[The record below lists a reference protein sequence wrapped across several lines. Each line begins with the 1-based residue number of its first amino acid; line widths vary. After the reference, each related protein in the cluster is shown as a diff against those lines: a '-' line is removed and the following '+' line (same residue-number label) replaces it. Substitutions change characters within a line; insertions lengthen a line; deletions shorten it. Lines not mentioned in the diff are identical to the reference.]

1 MITMFNAMHRPRW
14 FVRWKA
20 LIIGTALLALS
31 ACSALRLG
39 YGQAPQLA
47 YWWLDGYADFTSEQ
61 APRVKAALGQW
72 FAWHRATQLGDYA
85 DWLARQARLAEQAT
99 TPEQVCR
106 LSDELRERFNTA
118 LSQAIPL
125 AAPLLPGLSAAQF
138 KHIAQRNQKA
148 LDEFRSEYAKGD
160 AAERRS
166 RQIKRATSRYEDF
179 YGRLNEAQRSALA
192 DSADN
197 SPFSADLALAER
209 RERQAETVHALRQM
223 AAEHIAHPD
232 RAAAALH
239 ALAARMQRSP
249 RAEYRAY
256 ERRVIDHQ
264 CQLVSRIHNLSS
276 PEQRGALR
284 AKLKGW
290 EDDLR
295 ALAAQPANG
304 LPLSPAPSVVAPG

>member
-14 FVRWKA
+14 FHWKA
-20 LIIGTALLALS
+20 LIIGTAVLALS
-31 ACSALRLG
+31 GCSALRLG
-39 YGQAPQLA
+39 YGQAPHLA
-47 YWWLDGYADFTSEQ
+47 YWWLDGYGDFTPEQ
-61 APRVKAALGQW
+61 APRVKAALTQW
-72 FAWHRATQLGDYA
+72 FSWHRSTQLGDYA

-106 LSDELRERFNTA
+106 LSDELRQRFSAA
-118 LSQAIPL
+118 LTQAIPL
-125 AAPLLPGLSAAQF
+125 ATPLLPSLSAAQL
-138 KHIAQRNQKA
+138 KHIEQRNQKA

-179 YGRLNEAQRSALA
+179 YGRLNEAQRGALA
-192 DSADN
+192 DGVDN
-197 SPFSADLALAER
+197 SPFSADTALAER
-209 RERQAETVHALRQM
+209 RERQAETMQALRQVVG
-223 AAEHIAHPD
+223 EHSAHSD

-239 ALAARMQRSP
+239 ALAARVQRSP

-256 ERRVIDHQ
+256 ERRVVEHQ
-264 CQLVSRIHNLSS
+264 CQVVARLHNLSNL
-276 PEQRGALR
+276 EQRGALR

-304 LPLSPAPSVVAPG
+304 APFGPAPGVVAPG

>member
-1 MITMFNAMHRPRW
+1 MITMFNAMHRPHW
-14 FVRWKA
+14 FVHWKA

-31 ACSALRLG
+31 GCSALRLG

-47 YWWLDGYADFTSEQ
+47 YWWLDGYADFTADQ
-61 APRVKAALGQW
+61 APRVKAALAQW
-72 FAWHRATQLGDYA
+72 FNWHRSTQLGDYA
-85 DWLARQARLAEQAT
+85 DWLARQARSAEHAT

-118 LSQAIPL
+118 LTQAIPL

-138 KHIAQRNQKA
+138 KHIERRNQKA
-148 LDEFRSEYAKGD
+148 LDEFLSEYAKGD
-160 AAERRS
+160 SAERRS

-179 YGRLNEAQRSALA
+179 YGRLNDAQRGALA
-192 DSADN
+192 DSVDN
-197 SPFSADLALAER
+197 SPFSAEVALAER
-209 RERQAETVHALRQM
+209 RERQAETMQALRQM
-223 AAEHIAHPD
+223 ATEHSAHPD

-256 ERRVIDHQ
+256 ERRLLDHQ
-264 CQLVSRIHNLSS
+264 CQLVARLHNLSS
-276 PEQRGALR
+276 PEQRGTLR
-284 AKLKGW
+284 AKFKGW

-295 ALAAQPANG
+295 TLAAQPANG
-304 LPLSPAPSVVAPG
+304 P